1 MGSLKCD
8 CGPQL
13 DASLRRVAQDGGA
26 VLYLR
31 QEGRG
36 IGLVEKLKAYNL
48 QDQGLDTFEAN
59 EQLGHQ
65 RDARKFDVAAK
76 FLEDLGWAEVRL
88 MTNNPDKVNALRAE
102 GIRVTEVVPIQFEPN
117 EHNAAYLAAKVKEA
131 EARLRPM
138 QSSDITW
145 RWRASIPCTG
155 WRPRCPRR
163 SPKRPA
169 TRPRGQSW

>member
-13 DASLRRVAQDGGA
+13 DASLRRVANEGGA

-36 IGLVEKLKAYNL
+36 IGLVQKLKAYNL

-76 FLEDLGWAEVRL
+76 FLEDLGWQEVRL

-102 GIRVTEVVPIQFEPN
+102 GVRVTEVVPIQFEPN
-117 EHNAAYLAAKVKEA
+117 EFNAAYLAAKVKEA
-131 EARLRPM
+131 GGAV
-138 QSSDITW
+138 
-145 RWRASIPCTG
+145 
-155 WRPRCPRR
+155 
-163 SPKRPA
+163 
-169 TRPRGQSW
+169 